1 MSASSHEHTE
11 TVDSVSES
19 RYAQFKAFREK
30 LNHRILGD
38 DASRG
43 VQPDGSARRGGSIN
57 TRRFFQLDTKT
68 YAAGA
73 LDEKTKE
80 LMGLCASMVL
90 RCDDCIAYHID
101 QAVTR
106 GASDDELWETFDIA
120 LIVGGSIVI
129 PHLRRAAA
137 FLDACRAHHDSHSSE
152 CPS

>member
-1 MSASSHEHTE
+1 MSRPSHDHSASIGPD
-11 TVDSVSES
+11 VDS
-19 RYAQFKAFREK
+19 RYAQFKTFRET
-30 LNHRILGD
+30 LNDRILGD

-57 TRRFFQLDTKT
+57 TKRFFQLDTKT

-101 QAVTR
+101 QAVVH

-137 FLDACRAHHDSHSSE
+137 FLDACRAHHDNQRSE
-152 CPS
+152 SPS